1 MTPTEQ
7 RAKIRELLAH
17 RHCNDEIRTSLANA
31 RSWLDLHRKL
41 SAVWEVRLMRYEDA
55 LALASRR
62 EANGETPFVDLPR
75 ERKRVGN
82 RRPRSLEE
90 RAAHVVAFVAPDWTR
105 DPSLLPKR
113 PPGRT

>member
-1 MTPTEQ
+1 MTPTET

-17 RHCNDEIRTSLANA
+17 PHCNDEIRVSLANA
-31 RSWLDLHRKL
+31 RSWLDAHRKL
-41 SAVWEVRLMRYEDA
+41 SAAWEVRLMRYADA
-55 LALASRR
+55 LELASRR

-75 ERKRVGN
+75 ERKRVVR
-82 RRPRSLEE
+82 RRPSTIEE

-105 DPSLLPKR
+105 DPSLLPRR